1 MLPFPSLSFLD
12 PGVCVRRPCALCV
25 LMFLLGCGD
34 LTLPHWVLC
43 FLYSGFNVSFV
54 LFLSR
59 SLRFCFNF
67 SFVLFLFYFS
77 LYFVSTSFSF
87 SSSNRK
93 RECNCGLPAS
103 SLDYICSLT
112 CSFLSF
118 FFFSSHFFLASYVSV
133 FFLFVHVFYSI
144 SLIFPLF
151 KLLLLLL

>member
-118 FFFSSHFFLASYVSV
+118 FFFFRLISFLLHM
-133 FFLFVHVFYSI
+133 FLFSFY
-144 SLIFPLF
+144 LF
-151 KLLLLLL
+151 MSFILFL